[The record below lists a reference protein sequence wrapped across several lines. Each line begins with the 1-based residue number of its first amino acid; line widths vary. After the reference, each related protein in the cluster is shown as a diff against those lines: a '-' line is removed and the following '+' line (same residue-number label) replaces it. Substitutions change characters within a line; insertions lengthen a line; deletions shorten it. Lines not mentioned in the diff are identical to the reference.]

1 MKRVSLVRQRSG
13 SWQSC
18 VFSWRLY
25 GKIWFLPFPSS
36 RGCLHFW
43 ARGPLSPSPKPT
55 YSRDLVRLS
64 SLISLS
70 PSFLPFFLSHL
81 YGPRSYIGAAHLF
94 QYNFPIS
101 RSVSKFKY
109 ICYLTS
115 ALSFN
120 LNIFVGSEY
129 LVMHITGYL
138 QRAIYC
144 IRVVNPELHH
154 SIN

>member
-43 ARGPLSPSPKPT
+43 ARGPLSPSPKPM
-55 YSRDLVRLS
+55 YSRDLVMLS

-70 PSFLPFFLSHL
+70 PSFLPFFFSLTCMALGVTLGLPTCS
-81 YGPRSYIGAAHLF
+81 SI
-94 QYNFPIS
+94 IS
-101 RSVSKFKY
+101 PFRGQ
-109 ICYLTS
+109 LANLNTS
-115 ALSFN
+115 ATLLLLCHLILTYSWV
-120 LNIFVGSEY
+120 LNI
-129 LVMHITGYL
+129 
-138 QRAIYC
+138 
-144 IRVVNPELHH
+144 
-154 SIN
+154 